1 MSMKRLVLSA
11 VLTGAAMFASGAGA
25 QTAPVTPQTLPE
37 TLPEAL
43 PVTDPAAA
51 ALFDALDLTAMI
63 AVIRDEGLV
72 YGQSLQAD
80 LFPDNGNGWAE
91 QVSAI
96 YDADQMRQ
104 LFEQTMR
111 HELDAGLVPQMLAFF
126 NSDLGRRVTGLEISA
141 REALLDDAVEETAN
155 QMRDDLA
162 AAKTGR
168 YAGLQR
174 FVEVN
179 DLIEANVS
187 GALNAN
193 LAFYQGLSDGGA
205 FPTPMSES
213 DILRDVWT
221 QEPAVRTD
229 TADWLMAYLGLA
241 YQPLSDADL
250 DAYIEFSLTPAG
262 RAVNQA
268 QFVAFDR
275 VFGDISRRLGMAAA
289 THMASEAL

>member
-1 MSMKRLVLSA
+1 MSMKKLVLAA
-11 VLTGAAMFASGAGA
+11 VLTGTAMIAGAAGA

-37 TLPEAL
+37 TVPQTL
-43 PVTDPAAA
+43 PVTDPAA

-63 AVIRDEGLV
+63 AVIREEGLA
-72 YGQSLQAD
+72 YGLSLQAD
-80 LFPDNGNGWAE
+80 LFPDNGNGWAD
-91 QVSAI
+91 QVSTI
-96 YDADQMRQ
+96 YDADAMRGV
-104 LFEQTMR
+104 FEQVMR
-111 HELDAGLVPQMLAFF
+111 KERDADLIPGMLAFF

-162 AAKTGR
+162 AAKSPRLG
-168 YAGLQR
+168 GLQR
-174 FVEVN
+174 FVTAN

-221 QEPAVRTD
+221 QEAAVRTD
-229 TADWLMAYLGLA
+229 TAKWLMAYLGLA

-250 DAYIEFSLTPAG
+250 DAYIKFSLTPAG
-262 RAVNQA
+262 RAVNRA
-268 QFVAFDR
+268 QFVALDR
-275 VFGDISRRLGMAAA
+275 VFGDISRRLGLAAA
-289 THMASEAL
+289 THMASQAL

>member
-37 TLPEAL
+37 AL
-43 PVTDPAAA
+43 PVSDPAA

-63 AVIRDEGLV
+63 AVIRDEGLA
-72 YGQSLQAD
+72 YGLSLQAD

-104 LFEQTMR
+104 VFEQTMR
-111 HELDAGLVPQMLAFF
+111 RELDAGLVPQMLAFF

-262 RAVNQA
+262 RAVNRA

-275 VFGDISRRLGMAAA
+275 VFANISRRLGMAAA